1 MVKGVLYI
9 MGKMRMQTEHN
20 HSKLRCHRWLFLLA
34 GFIVISTFA
43 PLFCFCTSAAL
54 VPDNVK
60 ETRYYRSVGI
70 GAAARIQGKVRFEKY
85 PGKTGSSKLIKAKAG
100 IVMDANSGAVL
111 YGKNIDKT
119 YPPAS
124 ITKLLTAL
132 IVIENSD
139 LDEMVNFTKSA
150 MSNVESDS
158 GNRFDMEEGDV
169 MSVKDAL
176 HLLLLQSSNQA
187 ANALAEHV
195 AGSNKA
201 FVEMMNQK
209 VAALGCVSSHFDN
222 PSGLNGDTQYVSAR
236 DMAVISR
243 AVFANPQLLEISSAL
258 KYKMPATINNPK
270 PFIISTEHRMLK
282 EEEVPYYYESAKAG
296 KTGYLIKAGN
306 TLVTYAEQDGKK
318 LISVILKGRPYQY
331 FLDGKALLEFGFDN
345 FDNINVA
352 EQESEYVTGET
363 SVEIDGKSYLP
374 SDLEIDS
381 SGAVTVPKGGTFADL
396 KHSLVTEI
404 PDKHPDRSIAFIQ
417 YTYKGHKVG
426 GAYLKTKD
434 VPDTK
439 MQSES
444 TKSKSKTKSD
454 SQAATKEE
462 KGIPVWLILLLILAA
477 FGGGGACLLY
487 SGRVNRG
494 RKGDW
499 K

>member
-9 MGKMRMQTEHN
+9 MGKKRMQTEHN
-20 HSKLRCHRWLFLLA
+20 YSKTGHYRRLFLLA
-34 GFIVISTFA
+34 GFIVISIFA

-54 VPDNVK
+54 VPDNAK
-60 ETRYYRSVGI
+60 ETRYYCSVGI
-70 GAAARIQGKVRFEKY
+70 GAATRIQGKVRFEKY

-100 IVMDANSGAVL
+100 IVMDADSGAVL
-111 YGKNIDKT
+111 YGKNIDKK

-132 IVIENSD
+132 IVVENSD

-150 MSNVESDS
+150 ISNVESDS
-158 GNRFDMEEGDV
+158 GNRFDMEEGDL

-243 AVFANPQLLEISSAL
+243 AAFANSQLLEISSTL

-282 EEEVPYYYESAKAG
+282 KEEVPYYYKSAKAG

-331 FLDGKALLEFGFDN
+331 FLDGKALLKFGFDN
-345 FDNINVA
+345 FDNFNVA
-352 EQESEYVTGET
+352 EQEREYVTGET

-381 SGAVTVPKGGTFADL
+381 SGAVTVSKGGTFADL

-404 PDKHPDRSIAFIQ
+404 STEHPERSVAFIQ

-434 VPDTK
+434 VPETK
-439 MQSES
+439 TQSEP
-444 TKSKSKTKSD
+444 TKSESEKKSEN
-454 SQAATKEE
+454 QAVKKKEN
-462 KGIPVWLILLLILAA
+462 GVPVWLILLFVLAA
-477 FGGGGACLLY
+477 FGGGGAYLFY
-487 SGRVNRG
+487 ARRRNR
-494 RKGDW
+494 W
-499 K
+499 